1 VDSFLRRSPRQ
12 TIETLAAGIV
22 LTLAR
27 LTTCP
32 PIPLAVTFR
41 HAVPPSI
48 AEHTRLL
55 GSVVRFDQAENA
67 VVYPTS
73 ALSAGM
79 LSADP
84 SLLEVFEGDARRRLE
99 QLQSHG
105 AVSER
110 VQAIVVARL
119 KGEVP
124 SLATVA
130 SELAMSER
138 SVQRSLSEEA
148 TSYREIVDAVRKEMA
163 LSHLLQPGRSAAD
176 VAFLLGFSEPS
187 AFTRAFRRWTGS
199 SPSQFK
205 CV

>member
-1 VDSFLRRSPRQ
+1 
-12 TIETLAAGIV
+12 
-22 LTLAR
+22 
-27 LTTCP
+27 
-32 PIPLAVTFR
+32 
-41 HAVPPSI
+41 
-48 AEHTRLL
+48 
-55 GSVVRFDQAENA
+55 
-67 VVYPTS
+67 
-73 ALSAGM
+73 M

-99 QLQSHG
+99 QLESHG
-105 AVSER
+105 AVSGR
-110 VQAIVVARL
+110 VQAIVAARL

-138 SVQRSLSEEA
+138 SVQRSLTEEF
-148 TSYREIVDAVRKEMA
+148 TSYREIVDAVRKDLA
-163 LSHLLQPGRSAAD
+163 LSHLSQPGRSATD

-205 CV
+205 CA